1 MIDLKLLLKIMI
13 VFMKIDLLSFGGGY
27 VAIPIV
33 QKEVVEVQ
41 KWMSNEEFLDILAID
56 ELTPGPV
63 AINCA
68 TFVGNKMAGTIGGI
82 FATLGCIFPSVIIAI
97 ILFKIYK
104 KYHGVKSLDGIL
116 FGLKSMVLGLIG
128 SVAITLLLN
137 AIIPNN
143 SFDYISF
150 VLFAIALFV
159 LRKYKIDPL
168 YIILGCGLL
177 NFIIELLI

>member
-128 SVAITLLLN
+128 SVAINLLLN

-150 VLFAIALFV
+150 ALFAIALFV

>member
-137 AIIPNN
+137 AIIPNLYFLKTN
-143 SFDYISF
+143 K
-150 VLFAIALFV
+150 AITNKA
-159 LRKYKIDPL
+159 KEI
-168 YIILGCGLL
+168 
-177 NFIIELLI
+177 